1 MSLTLIFRS
10 SDAVTCNNMEK
21 EDIILE
27 TASLAG
33 HILLENGAEIS
44 RVEETMERIA
54 SHYGVES
61 ENFFVL
67 SNGIFTTGRTGYAK
81 VEFIPFKGAQL
92 ERVVA
97 VNQVSRD
104 IASDKL
110 SITEAY
116 DRLQQIRS
124 SKPKRW
130 LEQLTGSAVGSA
142 GFCVIFG
149 GGLMDALSAMAVGLL
164 LWAFVLFVSA
174 PYLTK
179 ILGNLLG
186 GLVGTVLCLLFYS
199 IGFGENLGNM
209 IVGSLI
215 PLIPGVA
222 FTNGIRDL
230 ADEDYIAG
238 ATRLLDALMVFFCIA
253 AGVVL
258 SFGTWYVVG
267 GSMPAV
273 YGALANPLT
282 SSLGVQAAAAFIGT
296 LGFAVLFGVPSRN
309 YLQCGAVA
317 CIGWIVYLVLDRYT
331 ALGIFGATVC
341 ASMVVV
347 AMSRWAAVWFRTP
360 GIVYLITGVFP
371 MIPGG
376 AIFWA
381 TFFLV
386 DGRMHEAL
394 KSGLTAVALTFSIV
408 LGIVLVSSLPKS
420 LFRPFRRKKAA
431 RI

>member
-1 MSLTLIFRS
+1 M
-10 SDAVTCNNMEK
+10 DN

-92 ERVVA
+92 ERVAA

-104 IASDKL
+104 IAADRL
-110 SITEAY
+110 TLAQAQE
-116 DRLQQIRS
+116 RLQQIRAS
-124 SKPKRW
+124 RPKPRV
-130 LEQLTGSAVGSA
+130 EQLVGSAVGSA

-149 GGLMDALSAMAVGLL
+149 GGPMDAAAALVVGLL
-164 LWAFVLFVSA
+164 LWAFVIHVSA
-174 PYLTK
+174 PHLSK
-179 ILGNLLG
+179 ILGNLAG
-186 GLVGTVLCLLFYS
+186 GLVGTLLCLAFYR

-253 AGVVL
+253 AGVVVA
-258 SFGTWYVVG
+258 FGAWYVVG
-267 GSMPAV
+267 GSRPAV
-273 YGALANPLT
+273 NGALANPLT
-282 SSLGVQAAAAFIGT
+282 SSLVVQAVAAFVGT
-296 LGFAVLFGVPSRN
+296 LGFSVLFGVPRRN
-309 YLQCGAVA
+309 YLQCSAVA
-317 CIGWIVYLVLDRYT
+317 CIGWMAYLVLERYSPM
-331 ALGIFGATVC
+331 GIFGATVC
-341 ASMVVV
+341 ASIVVV
-347 AMSRWAAVWFRTP
+347 VLSRLSAKWFRTP

-386 DGRMHEAL
+386 DGRIHEAMN
-394 KSGLTAVALTFSIV
+394 SGLRAVALTSAIV

-420 LFRPFRRKKAA
+420 LFRPSRRRGK
-431 RI
+431 